1 MPLPI
6 PFWRRDP
13 EVRAMLAEIEQIRK
27 DYTELMMKRPPIEFL
42 SYLLFSPLEGI
53 DEVALHFSTKA
64 RISRELERYRDLYEK
79 LKRAV

>member
-13 EVRAMLAEIEQIRK
+13 EVRAMFSELEQIRI
-27 DYTELMMKRPPIEFL
+27 DYIKLMMKRPPIEAL
-42 SYLLFSPLEGI
+42 SYLLLSPLEGI

-64 RISRELERYRDLYEK
+64 RISRELKRYRELYEK
-79 LKRAV
+79 LKRA